1 MFASRLCSVFALALA
16 AFFNVGCGGG
26 DESQIP
32 EALSLTEAP
41 TTLEQAF
48 ASAAEDA
55 KAEAQAAAAA
65 LSSGDYGRAL
75 MILQQLTARPELTG
89 PQREL
94 ATRSMLTAQ
103 EETAKA
109 AEAGDQDLQRLMRY
123 RSATK

>member
-1 MFASRLCSVFALALA
+1 MNALRLSAVCSIAIA
-16 AFFNVGCGGG
+16 AFFTAGCGGSK
-26 DESQIP
+26 ESQIP

-48 ASAAEDA
+48 ANAPAEA
-55 KAEAQAAAAA
+55 KAEAQQAAAA
-65 LSSGDYGRAL
+65 LNSGDYGRAL

-94 ATRSMLTAQ
+94 ATRSLLTAQ
-103 EETAKA
+103 QETAKA

-123 RSATK
+123 RSANK

>member
-1 MFASRLCSVFALALA
+1 MNALRLSAVCSIAIA
-16 AFFNVGCGGG
+16 AFFTAGCGGSN
-26 DESQIP
+26 ESQIP

-48 ASAAEDA
+48 ANAAAEA
-55 KAEAQAAAAA
+55 KAEAQQAAAA
-65 LSSGDYGRAL
+65 LNSGDYGRAL

-94 ATRSMLTAQ
+94 ATRSLLTAQ
-103 EETAKA
+103 QETAKA

-123 RSATK
+123 RSANK

>member
-1 MFASRLCSVFALALA
+1 MNALRLSVVCSIAIA
-16 AFFNVGCGGG
+16 AFFIAGCGGSS
-26 DESQIP
+26 ESQIP

-48 ASAAEDA
+48 ASAAADA
-55 KAEAQAAAAA
+55 KAEAQQAAAA
-65 LSSGDYGRAL
+65 LNSGDYGRAL

-94 ATRSMLTAQ
+94 ATRSLLTAQ
-103 EETAKA
+103 QETAKA

-123 RSATK
+123 RSANK

>member
-16 AFFNVGCGGG
+16 AFFTVGCGGG

-48 ASAAEDA
+48 ANAAADA

-65 LSSGDYGRAL
+65 LSAGDYGRAL

>member
-1 MFASRLCSVFALALA
+1 MNASRLSVVCALALA
-16 AFFNVGCGGG
+16 ALFAAGCGRGG
-26 DESQIP
+26 ESQIP

-41 TTLEQAF
+41 TTLEEAF
-48 ASAAEDA
+48 AGAAADA
-55 KAEAQAAAAA
+55 KAEARAAAAA

-94 ATRSMLTAQ
+94 ATRSLLTAQ
-103 EETAKA
+103 QETAKA